1 MAKGEQKPTK
11 EAKKPKKTAEQ
22 KANKPVSAYKQS
34 LGKS

>member
-11 EAKKPKKTAEQ
+11 ETKKPKKTAEQ

-34 LGKS
+34 LGKN